1 MTRWAPLLLTTTAF
15 PFFTFLSTGAGF
27 PLSTWARGEESVA
40 AAGPTSPGWLFQ
52 STPRRQPAAKP
63 SRNRTRRPPRA
74 RQREREREMAEE
86 AEWKALA
93 RELAV
98 EAPDRCERACRLL
111 AGARPDLEPA
121 ALVGDPRAGGAWA
134 RGAEGMVAEA
144 YGELAAAARAARA
157 ARLLVLALHGGAPGA
172 GAANPPLSAA
182 DVPGGLVRAALAH
195 LEDAGARAGRAC
207 ARAAECRCYLVG
219 VVRLLDHPRPLTR
232 VVGGIATAFLEG
244 ALDNLE
250 SAKTLAQETGQLV
263 YDALILLLA

>member
-1 MTRWAPLLLTTTAF
+1 
-15 PFFTFLSTGAGF
+15 
-27 PLSTWARGEESVA
+27 
-40 AAGPTSPGWLFQ
+40 
-52 STPRRQPAAKP
+52 
-63 SRNRTRRPPRA
+63 
-74 RQREREREMAEE
+74 MAEE

-195 LEDAGARAGRAC
+195 LEDAGARA
-207 ARAAECRCYLVG
+207 AECRGYLVG